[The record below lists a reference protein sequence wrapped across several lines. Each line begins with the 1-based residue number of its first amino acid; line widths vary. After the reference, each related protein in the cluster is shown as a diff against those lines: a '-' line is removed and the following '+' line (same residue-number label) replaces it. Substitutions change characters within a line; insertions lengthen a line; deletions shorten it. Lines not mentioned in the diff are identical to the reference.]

1 MTNAPVKFLT
11 NKELLAEINRCKTTF
26 SEYLGPEYINFDIAV
41 QDLAELTPE
50 ALQAAT
56 ERKAK
61 ALAKIG
67 AELPEDGPTGLV
79 VRLMTYDHIPLD
91 PDRKVK
97 ARTTNKTHAAVTFP
111 PFKHFLIVDD
121 AGKMDFREVGR
132 SHWTGGFEN
141 GHFIA
146 GKGRMTN
153 RMGKMFYMLV
163 ERYGRRAN
171 WRNYTYL
178 DEMKSLALMQLA
190 QVGLQFNEAKS
201 QNPFAFYTTTM
212 QNCFTRVFND
222 EKKSQTLRD
231 DLLIAMGA
239 APSMTRQIEHEL
251 ARAGGNEPKH
261 IPMKRGRKPSSKLD
275 AGTMNVGC

>member
-1 MTNAPVKFLT
+1 MTQAPVKFLT
-11 NKELLAEINRCKTTF
+11 NRELLAEINRCKATF
-26 SEYLGPEYINFDIAV
+26 SEYLGPEYIDFDIAV
-41 QDLAELTPE
+41 QDLAELTPD

-67 AELPEDGPTGLV
+67 PEALKDAPTGLV
-79 VRLMTYDHIPLD
+79 VRLITYDHIPLD
-91 PDRKVK
+91 PHRKVK
-97 ARTTNKTHAAVTFP
+97 SRATNKTHAHTTFP
-111 PFKHFLIVDD
+111 PFKHFLIVEE
-121 AGKMDFREVGR
+121 AGKIDFKEVAR

-141 GHFIA
+141 GHFVA
-146 GKGRMTN
+146 DKGRMTN

-178 DEMKSLALMQLA
+178 DEMKSNALMQLS

-231 DLLIAMGA
+231 DLLIAMDA

-251 ARAGGNEPKH
+251 KRAGGNEPKH
-261 IPMKRGRKPSSKLD
+261 IPMKRGRKPTASLTASPP
-275 AGTMNVGC
+275 C